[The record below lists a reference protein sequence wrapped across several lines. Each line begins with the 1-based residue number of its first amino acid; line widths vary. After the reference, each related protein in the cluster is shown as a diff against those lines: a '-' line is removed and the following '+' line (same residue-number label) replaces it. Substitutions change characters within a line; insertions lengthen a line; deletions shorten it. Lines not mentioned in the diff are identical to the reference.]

1 MLQTSLDPFK
11 KKKEARREE
20 STMLSSVN
28 SVPCSWQPE
37 TPGKGCHGEQTASFG
52 GEIWSNFSLLPVNL
66 WLGEN
71 TASRDWL
78 GQRLPLPL
86 LWDSFYL
93 EMHVTFHKHCPFCY
107 GCKMLGM
114 DKKKGLHWSRK
125 SNPEG
130 REDSGK
136 MTHQCSALIWSFFQ
150 DDFFFSILPFSL
162 PPISSIFHMG

>member
-1 MLQTSLDPFK
+1 MYKHQLKTRNFSFGIFTLNSAANQPRSLQKK

-28 SVPCSWQPE
+28 SVPCSWQLE

-52 GEIWSNFSLLPVNL
+52 GEAWSNFSLLPVNL

-71 TASRDWL
+71 TASRGRL

-93 EMHVTFHKHCPFCY
+93 EMHVTFYKHCPFCY
-107 GCKMLGM
+107 GCKMLGK

-130 REDSGK
+130 REDSGF
-136 MTHQCSALIWSFFQ
+136 TFQ
-150 DDFFFSILPFSL
+150 LGLDYPFCAK
-162 PPISSIFHMG
+162 